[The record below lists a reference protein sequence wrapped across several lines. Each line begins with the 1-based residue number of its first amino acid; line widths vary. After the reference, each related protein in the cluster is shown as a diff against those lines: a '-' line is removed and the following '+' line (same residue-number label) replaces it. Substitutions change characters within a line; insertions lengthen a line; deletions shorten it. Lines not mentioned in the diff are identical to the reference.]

1 MGGGNDNSRLLAAA
15 AVPIVGQ
22 ERPRRQRGPEG
33 RGGGPKTRLAEL
45 RSHPAQIRF
54 ANRAFEGGLND
65 HLQHL
70 TYMRFQ
76 KGGQSS
82 HYTAHRGTGDA
93 ADIRELYVQVR
104 RTVQVLSAT
113 LELEGLE

>member
-1 MGGGNDNSRLLAAA
+1 VPGDGNGKIGRHVAYLSDRCLCDGVGGGNDNSRLLAAA

-65 HLQHL
+65 HLHHL
-70 TYMRFQ
+70 AYM
-76 KGGQSS
+76 
-82 HYTAHRGTGDA
+82 HRWFDRG
-93 ADIRELYVQVR
+93 EL
-104 RTVQVLSAT
+104 LDFWI
-113 LELEGLE
+113 